1 MFLRFIFE
9 IFFNLPTPAAARSLA
24 IPLTP
29 KQSGRLG
36 VMDKSITFS
45 VLFLKKFL
53 PTLSEYSFD
62 FSYVIPS
69 LSSDKFNSDSE
80 HNIPYEVTPLILL
93 TVSFM
98 LFFGITDPGP
108 A

>member
-1 MFLRFIFE
+1 MFEL
-9 IFFNLPTPAAARSLA
+9 FFNFPTPAAARSLA

-36 VMDKSITFS
+36 VIDKSITFS
-45 VLFLKKFL
+45 ELFLKKFF
-53 PTLSEYSFD
+53 PTLSEYLFD

-80 HNIPYEVTPLILL
+80 HSIP
-93 TVSFM
+93 
-98 LFFGITDPGP
+98 
-108 A
+108 